1 MRAHL
6 YVALSSCVVIALI
19 TSLAV
24 ILYGARNTSQ
34 PGTDMGCVQQ
44 SSGCGPHVSLRC
56 LAEGVGGSVGFGF
69 KSDPTHTALT
79 DTSFQRRSA
88 TRGPYASHF
97 ARPSEFMRCASC
109 KILSP
114 AASQA
119 STEAKVD

>member
-44 SSGCGPHVSLRC
+44 SSGYGPHMSLRC
-56 LAEGVGGSVGFGF
+56 LAGGVGGSARFVF
-69 KSDPTHTALT
+69 KSDPTTLRSRTHPSKGGRPLVAHMRPIALVLENLCV
-79 DTSFQRRSA
+79 A
-88 TRGPYASHF
+88 H
-97 ARPSEFMRCASC
+97 
-109 KILSP
+109 P
-114 AASQA
+114 AKSYLR
-119 STEAKVD
+119 